1 MKNCPYCGEEIA
13 NNVKKCKYCWKAVF
27 ERKRIWDFRNFR
39 LCPYCEAE
47 ISETA
52 RKCKYCWEWL
62 NEEKKYVEYE
72 SGWKTVKWDKIYSH
86 EIIREWYKLC
96 PYCGEKIR
104 ELAKKCRY
112 CGEFLDEMSEE
123 KKKEIVEKNKNEK
136 SYRSWEELSSEEQKY
151 ISKKL
156 SWWRILTVF
165 LTQWWLI
172 WCKRWWDLAWYLII
186 WLILALILPPLG
198 FIFCII
204 ARIIILSN
212 FSKQAYEHDRLYFQ
226 KYLVEYAQL
235 YKKF

>member
-86 EIIREWYKLC
+86 EIMREWYKLC
-96 PYCGEKIR
+96 PYCGEEIR

-112 CGEFLDEMSEE
+112 CGEFLNEKSEE
-123 KKKEIVEKNKNEK
+123 KDEDIVEKNKNEK

-151 ISKKL
+151 IIKKL
-156 SWWRILTVF
+156 MWMRIFTVF
-165 LTQWWLI
+165 LTWIWLMR
-172 WCKRWWDLAWYLII
+172 CKRWWAFFGCLAISLILWLIWWPLGLLSLII
-186 WLILALILPPLG
+186 TR
-198 FIFCII
+198 II
-204 ARIIILSN
+204 ALVS
-212 FSKQAYEHDRLYFQ
+212 FSKKAYEHDRLYFQ